1 MYLTRVLLDGNLLLK
16 ARKHLDRQF
25 TYAMRNIILR
35 FRKVQNNKIFIST
48 YDNNYT
54 CNPSYIADEI
64 VRRNLDVDIVWVGPK
79 KGIIKS
85 FAKMPHSIRVVKRD
99 TVEMYEEQASARIW
113 IDNALN
119 CVWYGIPKK
128 RNQVYIN
135 TWHGSMGIKRLSGN
149 RFWLKRAKK
158 CKSYTDYCITNSKF
172 EEDVFTETFWPGV
185 EYLKYGHARNDILFK
200 TEEFARITKK
210 VKNELKIP
218 QNRKVLLYA
227 PTFRDNG
234 DIHFFNIDYRRLKES
249 LEKRFGGEWTIAIR
263 MHFKNGFVSSRIKE
277 SEWLVNAT
285 AYEDMQ
291 ELMVACD
298 AGITDYSSWA
308 YDFILTKKPLFL
320 YVPDV
325 ANYDQARGFYFNIE
339 STPFLNAHNND
350 ELNEGVMAFDDGI
363 YQQKI
368 EEFLNDKGCYESGTA
383 AKQTVDFIEKILSEG
398 IEE

>member
-149 RFWLKRAKK
+149 RFW
-158 CKSYTDYCITNSKF
+158 
-172 EEDVFTETFWPGV
+172 
-185 EYLKYGHARNDILFK
+185 
-200 TEEFARITKK
+200 
-210 VKNELKIP
+210 
-218 QNRKVLLYA
+218 
-227 PTFRDNG
+227 
-234 DIHFFNIDYRRLKES
+234 
-249 LEKRFGGEWTIAIR
+249 
-263 MHFKNGFVSSRIKE
+263 
-277 SEWLVNAT
+277 
-285 AYEDMQ
+285 
-291 ELMVACD
+291 
-298 AGITDYSSWA
+298 
-308 YDFILTKKPLFL
+308 
-320 YVPDV
+320 
-325 ANYDQARGFYFNIE
+325 
-339 STPFLNAHNND
+339 
-350 ELNEGVMAFDDGI
+350 
-363 YQQKI
+363 
-368 EEFLNDKGCYESGTA
+368 
-383 AKQTVDFIEKILSEG
+383 
-398 IEE
+398 